1 MLCSRIV
8 PGMVVV
14 GHPIRF
20 DEDDPRP
27 MLRHLDAWARRTLTS
42 PEAWGSAL
50 ERCGQWVDYSARNQV
65 LLASY
70 GVAGPVAGA
79 ATWERVPSVEEGRG
93 CAVRA
98 GEHGLP
104 VRVPVVDDGHV
115 GSERSRSGA
124 ASESVARTHRWEPVF
139 ALEQLARRP
148 TAAVLAAPVVPRLS
162 EVEWVEAVR
171 VATGRVLGRTPR
183 KVTDPFVH
191 LATPGRAGAAWRGP
205 LPPLRRVGGA
215 GRLAGG

>member
-1 MLCSRIV
+1 
-8 PGMVVV
+8 MVVV

-148 TAAVLAAPVVPRLS
+148 TRGHARRAGGAAVVG
-162 EVEWVEAVR
+162 
-171 VATGRVLGRTPR
+171 GRVGGGGAGRDREGAGPHAPQGDRPVRPLG
-183 KVTDPFVH
+183 D
-191 LATPGRAGAAWRGP
+191 PGRAGAAWGGP